1 MKKLLTLVLIALPLL
16 TVAQSKTTKS
26 LQEKYDDAFG
36 LFFYNNTLNMLNQ
49 TDDEDFAELIKDIDK
64 MKFLRI
70 DRKAN
75 KIEQSEIKDL
85 IADYKDEDFEDLMT
99 MRHEGMN
106 VQVYIQE
113 DDGVTTGLVFVM
125 TDDESLSVLDVKGK
139 VPMNQLANLISKV
152 KSID

>member
-75 KIEQSEIKDL
+75 KIEPSEIKEL

>member
-26 LQEKYDDAFG
+26 LQDKYDDAFG

>member
-1 MKKLLTLVLIALPLL
+1 MKKLFILTLISLPLL

-70 DRKAN
+70 DRKTNA
-75 KIEQSEIKDL
+75 IEQSEISAL

-125 TDDESLSVLDVKGK
+125 TDNESLSVLDVKGK

>member
-1 MKKLLTLVLIALPLL
+1 MKKIFTLLLLAIPLL
-16 TVAQSKTTKS
+16 TIAQSKTTRS
-26 LQEKYDDAFG
+26 LQDKYDDAFG

-75 KIEQSEIKDL
+75 NIEQSEITEL
-85 IADYKDEDFEDLMT
+85 IEGYKDEDFEDLMT

-113 DDGVTTGLVFVM
+113 DDGVTTGLVLVM

-152 KSID
+152 KNLD

>member
-1 MKKLLTLVLIALPLL
+1 MKKLFILILITLPLL
-16 TVAQSKTTKS
+16 SVAQSKTTKS

-70 DRKAN
+70 DRKTNA
-75 KIEQSEIKDL
+75 IEQSEISAL

-125 TDDESLSVLDVKGK
+125 TDNESLSVLDVKGK

>member
-26 LQEKYDDAFG
+26 LQDKYDDAFG

-106 VQVYIQE
+106 VQVYVQE